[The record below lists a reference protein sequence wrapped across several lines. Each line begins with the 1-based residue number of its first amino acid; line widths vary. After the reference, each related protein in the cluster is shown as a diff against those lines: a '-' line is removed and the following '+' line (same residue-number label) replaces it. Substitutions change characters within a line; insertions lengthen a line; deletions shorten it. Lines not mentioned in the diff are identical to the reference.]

1 MLSKLTIKNVALID
15 SAEIEFC
22 AGLNVLS
29 GETGAGKS
37 VILDSVN
44 FVLGAKAD
52 KTMIR
57 YGETECM
64 VKAEFSVPEESKAVR
79 ALREM
84 DIDTDGDII
93 ISRRFSE
100 SGKSSIKLNGNT
112 VTVSM
117 LRKVTDSLVDVHGQ
131 SEHFFLLKEVNQ
143 LRTLDGV
150 IGEELIPRKERLAG
164 LLSEM
169 RKIEQ
174 QINLLGGDVKE
185 RGRRLDILKFQI
197 DEIEA
202 VGLKDGEEEEL
213 LAKRNKIN
221 NLEKIISAV
230 YEATEALS
238 GENGA
243 LDYIRS
249 SKRSMSGISRLDEE
263 YSAVCDRLE
272 SLSLEADD
280 IAETLSEMGEDLYF
294 DEDEARET
302 ENRLDEIASLKRK
315 YGADKKEI
323 DSYLKKSKEEYDLL
337 SDCEGQYA
345 ILTEKSECVRKQIYE
360 VCREITALRKKHGEA
375 FCRRVTEELKTLNI
389 RNAKFEIQFG
399 DYALQDAASAG
410 INGLDEL
417 CFLFSANAGEPL
429 KPLGKIISGGEMSR
443 FMLAIKTQLSDI
455 NEISTYIFD
464 EIDAGISGKT
474 AKVVGEKFAKIA
486 KNMQIIA
493 VSHLAQIAAMSD
505 REFLIEKREEDGK
518 TYTYVRMLDE
528 GEKTQEIV
536 RLLGGESGEE
546 FAVKHAEELVR
557 QAKEYKAAI
566 N

>member
-169 RKIEQ
+169 QKIEQ
-174 QINLLGGDVKE
+174 QINLLGGDVNE

-213 LAKRNKIN
+213 LAKRNKLN

-230 YEATEALS
+230 HEATEALS

-249 SKRSMSGISRLDEE
+249 SKRAMSGISRLDEE

-443 FMLAIKTQLSDI
+443 FMLAIKTQLSNV

-518 TYTYVRMLDE
+518 THTYVRMLDE

>member
-169 RKIEQ
+169 QKIEQ

-230 YEATEALS
+230 HEATEALS

-249 SKRSMSGISRLDEE
+249 SKRAMSGISRLDEE

-443 FMLAIKTQLSDI
+443 FLLAIKTQLSNV

-518 TYTYVRMLDE
+518 THTYVRMLDE

>member
-64 VKAEFSVPEESKAVR
+64 VKAEFSVPEDSKAVHT
-79 ALREM
+79 LREM

-93 ISRRFSE
+93 ISRKFSE
-100 SGKSSIKLNGNT
+100 SGKNSIKLNGNT

-131 SEHFFLLKEVNQ
+131 SEHFFLLKESNQ

-150 IGEELIPRKERLAG
+150 AGGELIPEKEKLSG
-164 LLSEM
+164 LLSEL
-169 RKIEQ
+169 RQIDR

-202 VGLKDGEEEEL
+202 VDLKEGEEEEL

-230 YEATEALS
+230 REATEALS

-243 LDYIRS
+243 LDCIRS
-249 SKRSMSGISRLDEE
+249 AKRAMSGIARLDEE
-263 YSAVCDRLE
+263 YSSAYERLE
-272 SLSLEADD
+272 GIALDADD
-280 IAETLSEMGEDLYF
+280 IAETLSEMGDELYF

-302 ENRLDEIASLKRK
+302 ETRLDAITALKRK
-315 YGADKKEI
+315 YGANKKEI
-323 DSYLKKSKEEYDLL
+323 DAYLKKSREEYELL

-345 ILTEKSECVRKQIYE
+345 ILTEKSERVRKQIYE
-360 VCREITALRKKHGEA
+360 VCRKITSLRKKSGEA

-389 RNAKFEIQFG
+389 RNAKFEIQFD
-399 DYALQDAASAG
+399 DYTPEDAASAG
-410 INGLDEL
+410 ANGLDRI

-443 FMLAIKTQLSDI
+443 FMLAIKTQLSDV

-518 TYTYVRMLDE
+518 THTQVRELNE
-528 GEKTQEIV
+528 KEKTQEIV
-536 RLLGGESGEE
+536 RLLGGEEGEE
-546 FAVKHAEELVR
+546 FAVKHAEELLK
-557 QAKEYKAAI
+557 QAREYKTAI

>member
-169 RKIEQ
+169 QKIEQ

-230 YEATEALS
+230 HEATEALS

-249 SKRSMSGISRLDEE
+249 SKRAMSGISRLDEE

-443 FMLAIKTQLSDI
+443 FMLAIKTQLSNV

>member
-169 RKIEQ
+169 QKIEQ

-230 YEATEALS
+230 HEATEALS

-249 SKRSMSGISRLDEE
+249 SKRAMSGISRLDEE

-443 FMLAIKTQLSDI
+443 FMLAIKTQLSNL
-455 NEISTYIFD
+455 NEISTYIFYAN
-464 EIDAGISGKT
+464 DAGISGKT

-518 TYTYVRMLDE
+518 THTYVRMLDE

>member
-100 SGKSSIKLNGNT
+100 AGKSSIKLNGNT

-164 LLSEM
+164 LLSEL

-230 YEATEALS
+230 HEATEALS
-238 GENGA
+238 GDNGA
-243 LDYIRS
+243 LDYIRA
-249 SKRSMSGISRLDEE
+249 SKRAMSGISRLDEE

-280 IAETLSEMGEDLYF
+280 IAETLSGMGEELYF

-345 ILTEKSECVRKQIYE
+345 ILTEKSEHVRKQIYE

-410 INGLDEL
+410 INGLDEV

-443 FMLAIKTQLSDI
+443 FMLAIKTQLSDV

-505 REFLIEKREEDGK
+505 REFLIEKREEKGK
-518 TYTYVRMLDE
+518 THTHVRMLDE

>member
-230 YEATEALS
+230 HEATEALS

-249 SKRSMSGISRLDEE
+249 SKRAMSGISRLDEE

-443 FMLAIKTQLSDI
+443 FMLAIKTQLS
-455 NEISTYIFD
+455 NVKEISNYIFD

-518 TYTYVRMLDE
+518 THTYVRMLDE

>member
-1 MLSKLTIKNVALID
+1 
-15 SAEIEFC
+15 
-22 AGLNVLS
+22 
-29 GETGAGKS
+29 
-37 VILDSVN
+37 
-44 FVLGAKAD
+44 
-52 KTMIR
+52 
-57 YGETECM
+57 
-64 VKAEFSVPEESKAVR
+64 
-79 ALREM
+79 
-84 DIDTDGDII
+84 
-93 ISRRFSE
+93 
-100 SGKSSIKLNGNT
+100 
-112 VTVSM
+112 
-117 LRKVTDSLVDVHGQ
+117 
-131 SEHFFLLKEVNQ
+131 
-143 LRTLDGV
+143 
-150 IGEELIPRKERLAG
+150 
-164 LLSEM
+164 
-169 RKIEQ
+169 
-174 QINLLGGDVKE
+174 
-185 RGRRLDILKFQI
+185 
-197 DEIEA
+197 
-202 VGLKDGEEEEL
+202 
-213 LAKRNKIN
+213 
-221 NLEKIISAV
+221 
-230 YEATEALS
+230 
-238 GENGA
+238 
-243 LDYIRS
+243 
-249 SKRSMSGISRLDEE
+249 MSGISRLDEE

-280 IAETLSEMGEDLYF
+280 IAETLSGMGEELYF

-345 ILTEKSECVRKQIYE
+345 ILTEKSEHVRKQIYE
-360 VCREITALRKKHGEA
+360 VCLEITALRKKHGEA

-410 INGLDEL
+410 INGLDEV

-443 FMLAIKTQLSDI
+443 FMLAIKTQLSDV

-505 REFLIEKREEDGK
+505 REFLIEKREENGK
-518 TYTYVRMLDE
+518 THTHVRMLDE

>member
-230 YEATEALS
+230 HEATEALS

-249 SKRSMSGISRLDEE
+249 SKRAMSGISRLDEE

-294 DEDEARET
+294 DENEARET
-302 ENRLDEIASLKRK
+302 ENRLDEIALLKRK

-443 FMLAIKTQLSDI
+443 FMLAIKTQLSDV

-474 AKVVGEKFAKIA
+474 AKIVGEKFAKIA
-486 KNMQIIA
+486 KSMQIIA

-518 TYTYVRMLDE
+518 THTHVRMLDE